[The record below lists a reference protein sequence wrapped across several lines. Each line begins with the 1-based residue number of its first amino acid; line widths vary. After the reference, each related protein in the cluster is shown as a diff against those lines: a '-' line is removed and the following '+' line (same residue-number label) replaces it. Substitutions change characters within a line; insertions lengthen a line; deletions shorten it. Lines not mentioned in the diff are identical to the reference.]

1 MSLFS
6 IPVEIYAQIIL
17 YVSSIRDL
25 AALSQSCR
33 TLHSLCDMKTRE
45 RFDRIRIHPHD
56 ISIDKN
62 FDLLMEIL
70 KKPRLGNYVREVQ
83 QYWRPNHNVAYVERQ
98 GQRGLRLSTDEMNI
112 ICAAVQKAGFSNSQ
126 ESDVINMLMQDST
139 EGACGIANYSY
150 RGIDPPW
157 HEGIFIAQALA
168 AIIISVSPNM
178 ETLAIARPFVSYS
191 DFYFDAKKW
200 PRESNIDFPLD
211 RFLRHANVEPRK
223 VTYLQNLRK
232 VYMILD
238 DADMNDSYY
247 VGMDFLDC
255 TTLFDRL
262 PSIESIATD
271 ALIEDENALS
281 RLVPRSSNISKIHL
295 NHSSLQAP
303 YIAQLIQSCKTL
315 REFQYTTGG
324 RGVVDGS
331 FKTFNIKTFIKSIC
345 PHKNTLEVLDI
356 DDESHMFYFSNYYS
370 ADCEEYENVEE
381 YETVEDRLDQVID
394 GDVSD
399 LDPDENDERQQ
410 FLRSFWGNN
419 GSLREFRVL
428 KRLGMGIGSLLY
440 FAKGV
445 GVGDENEKP
454 VKLADVLPESLEH
467 LCIRGYE
474 RGLSVRWDE
483 QIDALKDSC
492 ESGLSNIKIV
502 SGIEEM
508 IPNAE
513 DVEWPDYAE
522 EGVLWNLKEAGY
534 GP

>member
-1 MSLFS
+1 
-6 IPVEIYAQIIL
+6 
-17 YVSSIRDL
+17 
-25 AALSQSCR
+25 
-33 TLHSLCDMKTRE
+33 MKTRE

-56 ISIDKN
+56 TSINMN

-70 KKPRLGNYVREVQ
+70 KRPRLGNYVREIQ
-83 QYWRPNHNVAYVERQ
+83 QYWRPIHNVAYVERQ
-98 GQRGLRLSTDEMNI
+98 GQRGLKLSTNEMNL
-112 ICAAVQKAGFSNSQ
+112 ICAAVQRAGFSGPQ
-126 ESDVINMLMQDST
+126 ESAVINMLMQDST
-139 EGACGIANYSY
+139 DGARGIANYCSL
-150 RGIDPPW
+150 GINPPW

-168 AIIISVSPNM
+168 SIFISVSPNM
-178 ETLAIARPFVSYS
+178 QTLAIAKPFVSYS

-200 PRESNIDFPLD
+200 PRESNVDFPLD
-211 RFLRHANVEPRK
+211 RFLRRTNAEPDNIP
-223 VTYLQNLRK
+223 YLQNLRR

-238 DADMNDSYY
+238 DEDMNDSYY

-281 RLVPRSSNISKIHL
+281 RLVPRSSNISKVRL
-295 NHSSLQAP
+295 NHSALQAP
-303 YIAQLIQSCKTL
+303 YIAHIIQSCKTL

-331 FKTFNIKTFIKSIC
+331 FKPFNIKTFIKSIS
-345 PHKNTLEVLDI
+345 PHKDTLEVLDI
-356 DDESHMFYFSNYYS
+356 DDESHMFYFHNYY
-370 ADCEEYENVEE
+370 AAECEDDENVEE
-381 YETVEDRLDQVID
+381 WLDEVID

-399 LDPDENDERQQ
+399 LEPDENDERQQ
-410 FLRSFWGNN
+410 FLRSFWGNS

-445 GVGDENEKP
+445 GEGDENRKP
-454 VKLADVLPESLEH
+454 VKLADALPESLEY

-474 RGLSVRWDE
+474 RGLCERWDE
-483 QIDALKDSC
+483 QIDALKNLY
-492 ESGLSNIKIV
+492 ESGLSNIKEIT
-502 SGIEEM
+502 GIDEM

-534 GP
+534 GL